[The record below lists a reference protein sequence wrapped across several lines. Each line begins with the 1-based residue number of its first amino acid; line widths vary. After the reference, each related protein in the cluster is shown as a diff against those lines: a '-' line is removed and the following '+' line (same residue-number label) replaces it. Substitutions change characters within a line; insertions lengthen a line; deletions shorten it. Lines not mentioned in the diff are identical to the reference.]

1 MKNIGLAN
9 NGNAAA
15 NVLRAKELDAIA
27 LAVPSSLAKELRPLA
42 SYTAQTNKPRF
53 LEKKY
58 HIQFG

>member
-42 SYTAQTNKPRF
+42 SYTAQAFDQVEHVGIDFASRT
-53 LEKKY
+53 
-58 HIQFG
+58 